1 MKKYK
6 FILSL
11 FFLCGLSDQTFS
23 KEGEVLQLIQSQ
35 YKSILSFSGKF
46 VQISYKKNTDIPPK
60 EAKGRVSYKRPGKM
74 RWFYSLPEEHLLV
87 INGGKLWLF
96 DPLLE
101 NVTVQ
106 KIENIADGTA
116 LSFLLG
122 IGDLNKD
129 FRQREISQSFLQIQD
144 GLIVELV
151 PKKTNSNLAFIQLQV
166 HPKKYDLKKILMMD
180 KQENY
185 STIELNSLKYN
196 IELEDK
202 LFEFKITED
211 MEVIEAGY

>member
-11 FFLCGLSDQTFS
+11 FFLCGLSGHTYS
-23 KEGEVLQLIQSQ
+23 KGGEVLRLIQSQ
-35 YKSILSFSGKF
+35 YQSISSFSGKF
-46 VQISYKKNTDIPPK
+46 VQISFKRNTDIPPK
-60 EAKGRVSYKRPGKM
+60 KAKGRVSYKRPGKM
-74 RWFYSLPEEHLLV
+74 RWLYSLPEEHLLV
-87 INGGKLWLF
+87 INGGTLWLF

-106 KIENIADGTA
+106 KLEKIADGTA

-129 FRQREISQSFLQIQD
+129 FRQREISRTFLQKQD
-144 GLIVELV
+144 DLTVELV
-151 PKKTNSNLAFIQLQV
+151 PKKPNSNLAFIQLQV